1 MITIIF
7 VERCEGWY
15 RNAKHLGNRAE
26 QIAKQ
31 YAILS
36 SRPNKNGNFDTKLPF
51 IFFAKNAY
59 IQGFYKIRK
68 VSLFFNG

>member
-15 RNAKHLGNRAE
+15 RNAKHLGNRAV

-31 YAILS
+31 YAVLS
-36 SRPNKNGNFDTKLPF
+36 AAPRRSKVRFDSTF
-51 IFFAKNAY
+51 Y
-59 IQGFYKIRK
+59 IT
-68 VSLFFNG
+68 SLKQADS